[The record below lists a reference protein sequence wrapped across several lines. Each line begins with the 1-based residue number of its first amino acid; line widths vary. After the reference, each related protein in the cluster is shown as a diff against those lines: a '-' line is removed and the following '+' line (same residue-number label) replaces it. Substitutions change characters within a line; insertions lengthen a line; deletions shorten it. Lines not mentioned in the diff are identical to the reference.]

1 MKYGVSVISIIP
13 CRSEPADQAE
23 QTTQLLFGEHYKVLE
38 ERKKFVRIRNAFDGY
53 ESWICRR
60 QHTEIYEEEY
70 SHLNDLHMCCS
81 TLDLL
86 GILTCKDDDSI
97 ITLPLGATL
106 PGIKDGTFQLA
117 GKVYEYSGDIISKPG
132 KDKVK
137 LIEHALMYENA
148 PYLWGGRSPFGIDCS
163 GYTQM
168 IYKLNG
174 IKLPRDAS
182 QQAKIGTTLS
192 FVEEAEPGDLAF
204 FDNAEGNITHVGI
217 LLENNHIIHASG
229 KVRIDR
235 IDHQGI
241 YDESTRSYSHS
252 LRIIKRIY
260 PHK

>member
-13 CRSEPADQAE
+13 CRSEPTDRAE

-38 ERKKFVRIRNAFDGY
+38 ERKKFVRIRNAFDKY
-53 ESWICRR
+53 EGWICRK
-60 QHTEIYEEEY
+60 QHTEISQEEY
-70 SHLNDLHMCCS
+70 N
-81 TLDLL
+81 TLDKHHLCNSSRDL
-86 GILTCKDDDSI
+86 MGLLTCEEDESVMPI
-97 ITLPLGATL
+97 PMGCTL
-106 PGIKDGTFQLA
+106 PGIKNGKLTLA
-117 GKVYEYSGDIISKPG
+117 GKNFSYNGEVVNEPG

-148 PYLWGGRSPFGIDCS
+148 PYLWGGKSPFGIDCS

-168 IYKLNG
+168 IYKLSG

-182 QQAKIGTTLS
+182 QQAQIGTTLS

-204 FDNAEGNITHVGI
+204 FDNEEGDIIHVGI
-217 LLENNHIIHASG
+217 LLEDNYIIHASG

-241 YDESTRSYSHS
+241 YNPQIRDYSHN

-260 PHK
+260 SLG